1 MILQLLFCWKSW
13 GCFLG
18 QPRDTPVH
26 SHADTWQRSRWAV
39 RAVYVH
45 IKANYH
51 AGVLVLTWTS
61 DWCSCLLSLISREV
75 TVHPQRRLM
84 KYVAWLGQF
93 HDASIHVENPTE
105 SGWPQIANLLI
116 YFVEEA
122 TSILSHA
129 FIWITQMNFTNWI
142 ANDVKLL
149 VMIGGL
155 HNLDRGGKTLLAFHV
170 HNNTSLWSTSLHDRF
185 GTQHLYWRPII
196 PNSCMASCQVDDL
209 QKSKYVG
216 YTVVAYLVGNIYGSQ
231 WHNQINHVTYIS
243 TKTITHWTP
252 QVLIKTLG
260 RYIIF
265 RDRPLIVLRFQ
276 SWYHAS
282 IYSV

>member
-93 HDASIHVENPTE
+93 HDASFHVENPTE

-122 TSILSHA
+122 IHSSYPMPSSNHIDELHKLNCKRCKAPRHNWRATQFRQGGQDPFGLS
-129 FIWITQMNFTNWI
+129 
-142 ANDVKLL
+142 
-149 VMIGGL
+149 
-155 HNLDRGGKTLLAFHV
+155 R
-170 HNNTSLWSTSLHDRF
+170 
-185 GTQHLYWRPII
+185 
-196 PNSCMASCQVDDL
+196 
-209 QKSKYVG
+209 
-216 YTVVAYLVGNIYGSQ
+216 SQ
-231 WHNQINHVTYIS
+231 
-243 TKTITHWTP
+243 
-252 QVLIKTLG
+252 
-260 RYIIF
+260 
-265 RDRPLIVLRFQ
+265 
-276 SWYHAS
+276 
-282 IYSV
+282 